1 MNGKLTS
8 PEKEKPDFKVII
20 VGGGITGLTLANSL
34 ERAHIS
40 YILLEAR
47 KDIALAIG
55 ASIGILPN
63 RCRILI
69 GLV

>member
-34 ERAHIS
+34 ERAHS
-40 YILLEAR
+40 KGMDSETR
-47 KDIALAIG
+47 
-55 ASIGILPN
+55 
-63 RCRILI
+63 
-69 GLV
+69 